1 MNPVRGVVAK
11 ADGGPRQ
18 QLHLAPYESRV
29 LLFSKENEKGGA
41 SVMPTADLP
50 APVDISS
57 DWKVTLAGSSKVM
70 PQLGSW
76 TEDEATK
83 YYSGQATYEKTV
95 NVPAALLGSGHPI
108 HLDFGQGTPVAPGS
122 ERRPASGMR
131 AMLEAPVRE
140 AAVVYVNGTRAGSVW
155 CAPYELN
162 VTGQLKVGQNSIR
175 VVVANLAVNVL
186 AKGPLPDYKEL
197 TAKYG
202 EKFQAQDMNLV
213 EAQPSGLLGPVR
225 LVVR

>member
-1 MNPVRGVVAK
+1 
-11 ADGGPRQ
+11 
-18 QLHLAPYESRV
+18 V
-29 LLFSKENEKGGA
+29 LLFSKENEKGG
-41 SVMPTADLP
+41 SSMTPTADLP
-50 APVDISS
+50 APLDISS
-57 DWKVTLAGSSKVM
+57 DWKVMLAGASKVM
-70 PQLGSW
+70 PQLRSW

-83 YYSGQATYEKTV
+83 YYSGQATYEKTI
-95 NVPAALLGSGHPI
+95 NVPASLLGSGHPI